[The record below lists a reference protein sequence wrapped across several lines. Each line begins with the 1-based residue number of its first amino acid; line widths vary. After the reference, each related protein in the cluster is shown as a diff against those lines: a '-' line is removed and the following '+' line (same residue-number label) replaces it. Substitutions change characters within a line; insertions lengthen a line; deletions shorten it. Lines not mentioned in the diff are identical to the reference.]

1 MTYYLPSCWKV
12 ARGLLAVCCV
22 WGATAGVKATTIAH
36 WDFEND
42 LILGTPSDGANVPHT
57 IAAGVHQDAVRD
69 ISGNGN
75 HLSGYDA
82 TGGTGTYRSFVSPAN
97 NTGSTFSIQNSGSYP
112 SLSSSGDLELADNRV
127 GALAEWTI
135 EASVNFTELG
145 GFQTM
150 VGLDGVGQA
159 TSGGDLNASN
169 LYFQKTSGNVF
180 SIRYVDSDGY
190 RHVLNGNTTVAADTW
205 YNVAASSDGD
215 SLRLYVNGY
224 LEASLD
230 LASTGSTNRSL
241 AALDESG
248 REGNSG
254 PLYGWSLMR
263 GMYADT
269 HGDRLRGYL
278 DDVRISSAAL
288 DPIDFLNSFNDTIV
302 LEVDTTTGQ
311 ARLRNVGTGPVA
323 LDYYTIESPLDGAL
337 VTSDYDGTTGWLS
350 LSDQQIDAVNGGT
363 EPGQTW
369 AEAQPSVL
377 SAQLLV
383 EQFLLG
389 ETTLGAGEYR
399 LLGAPID
406 IELLETNDLE
416 FYFAEP
422 GRPLQQARVFYTSE
436 AGTLPGDFNSDG
448 VVDAADY
455 TVWRDNL
462 GSTSAD
468 GPVAGD
474 ADGNRLVNDADY
486 RLWRLHFGLAAPAA
500 ALGATQVVP
509 EAGSLLMLL
518 SLCGTLVLGRRC
530 AT

>member
-1 MTYYLPSCWKV
+1 
-12 ARGLLAVCCV
+12 
-22 WGATAGVKATTIAH
+22 
-36 WDFEND
+36 
-42 LILGTPSDGANVPHT
+42 
-57 IAAGVHQDAVRD
+57 
-69 ISGNGN
+69 
-75 HLSGYDA
+75 
-82 TGGTGTYRSFVSPAN
+82 
-97 NTGSTFSIQNSGSYP
+97 
-112 SLSSSGDLELADNRV
+112 
-127 GALAEWTI
+127 
-135 EASVNFTELG
+135 
-145 GFQTM
+145 
-150 VGLDGVGQA
+150 
-159 TSGGDLNASN
+159 
-169 LYFQKTSGNVF
+169 
-180 SIRYVDSDGY
+180 
-190 RHVLNGNTTVAADTW
+190 
-205 YNVAASSDGD
+205 
-215 SLRLYVNGY
+215 
-224 LEASLD
+224 
-230 LASTGSTNRSL
+230 
-241 AALDESG
+241 
-248 REGNSG
+248 
-254 PLYGWSLMR
+254 
-263 GMYADT
+263 
-269 HGDRLRGYL
+269 
-278 DDVRISSAAL
+278 
-288 DPIDFLNSFNDTIV
+288 
-302 LEVDTTTGQ
+302 
-311 ARLRNVGTGPVA
+311 VA